1 VRHRNNH
8 RVAFVQDEACSSIRV
23 QLDSMPEEMD
33 AMQRQ
38 ITRLQ
43 VEEQALKKE
52 KTKDTL
58 LSARL
63 DAVQE
68 QLSALQDR
76 LKPLRL
82 RYNAEHA
89 RMLEIRRL
97 QTKREKLLQDLEVA
111 KQRGD
116 LARNADLEHGAIPEV
131 NMRLQAIIA
140 QMPENPMLTENIGE
154 AEIAAVVSRW
164 TGIPVENLQKTEAAK
179 LLSLKEELHKRVV
192 GQDEAVAAVA
202 NAVIRSRAGLAAS
215 ERGSSFLFL
224 GPTGVFPWHH
234 SVAFRYGNVVLPK
247 KLMES

>member
-1 VRHRNNH
+1 M
-8 RVAFVQDEACSSIRV
+8 QDEACSSIRV

-52 KTKDTL
+52 KKKDKF

-68 QLSALQDR
+68 ELSALQDR
-76 LKPLRL
+76 LQPLRI
-82 RYNAEHA
+82 RYNTEHA
-89 RMLEIRRL
+89 RMLELRSL
-97 QTKREKLLQDLEVA
+97 QSKREKLRQDAELA

-116 LARNADLEHGAIPEV
+116 LARIADLVHGAIPEV
-131 NMRLQAIIA
+131 DSRLKEIRAS
-140 QMPENPMLTENIGE
+140 MPENPMLSENIGVE
-154 AEIAAVVSRW
+154 EIAAVVSRW
-164 TGIPVENLQKTEAAK
+164 TGIPVDKLQKTEAAK
-179 LLSLKEELHKRVV
+179 LLGLEQELHKRVV
-192 GQDEAVAAVA
+192 GQDTAVAGVA

-224 GPTGVFPWHH
+224 GPTGAH
-234 SVAFRYGNVVLPK
+234 L
-247 KLMES
+247 